1 MENVTLVWDDC
12 MKYLVFVSDG
22 AVMTEGEVGFGYWTQ
37 LWRPSMTRVIPPTLG
52 PKFCA
57 WWLFHYSGV
66 FRNRDYAVMLV
77 GAGDKIIHR
86 SCIVPAYFRWPFMKA
101 KDCQISS
108 MWTHPDYRGQG
119 LATASLKSAMGR
131 YAGSRIAA
139 SGTFVGQLT
148 MHLSQCAGKLGS
160 RLLDMQGGR
169 GGWEVVY
176 LGSWSSTRQ
185 SLRPSR

>member
-1 MENVTLVWDDC
+1 

-77 GAGDKIIHR
+77 GAGDKIIYR

-119 LATASLKSAMGR
+119 LATASLKSAMALCGKSDR
-131 YAGSRIAA
+131 RFWYVYRPANHASIAVCREAGFS
-139 SGTFVGQLT
+139 FVGHARRTRRMGSSLFGQLVI
-148 MHLSQCAGKLGS
+148 
-160 RLLDMQGGR
+160 D
-169 GGWEVVY
+169 
-176 LGSWSSTRQ
+176 
-185 SLRPSR
+185 